1 MKTIDRKL
9 VRDLWATKAQVL
21 SIALVI
27 ASGIGGF
34 IGCISTFESLQWS
47 RDRYYDTARCPHVF
61 ASVTRAPVALEE
73 RIRAIAGVTEVETR
87 VVRDA
92 QLSIPGVVP
101 PMIARL
107 IGIDFERRPAM
118 SRLALT
124 SGRWP
129 MPGAAREALINER
142 FLTARGLKLGDS
154 VDVLVNGR
162 LERYAIAG
170 TVLSPEFVI
179 ATRGGGLPDDEW
191 FAVLWVDGKALA
203 AAYNM
208 EGAFNSALVRLE
220 RGASIP
226 AAVEAID
233 DLLDPYGAVGAV
245 QREDQI
251 SHKLLSQEINQQ
263 KVFGTVLPAIV
274 LAVAAFI
281 LNVVLHRHVNTQR
294 PEIAALKA
302 LGYDDRRIAAHFLK
316 FAAVI
321 VLLGAALGI
330 GVGWWFGHAMT
341 EMYTRFFHFPEFNF
355 IIPPWVV
362 VAGAAVALVAA
373 AGGTL
378 AAIRGVVRLRP
389 AEALRPPAP
398 AQFRPLI
405 VERLGYAQLLT
416 PSQRMVM
423 RNLERKPL
431 RAAVTVAGIAGA
443 AAVMLAGIFWGD
455 AVEYF
460 VDITF
465 NRANRGGVQVGFVQP
480 VVRSVRFDL
489 ERLPGVRQV
498 EVTRS
503 TPARFRAGHRSY
515 RTAIIGIGDDA
526 KLLRAVDGH
535 ALAVVPPLP
544 QGVVLTSRL
553 AERLG
558 VRPGDAIRAE
568 LLEGRRAAADLRV
581 AGLVDEIA
589 GMNAWMRLEDLNAL
603 ASEGD
608 VVSGAQLLVDPAQE
622 SQLLA
627 ALKGMPAAA
636 VVIVSRSLLETFR
649 ATTAR
654 NLLFFT
660 SVMAGFAATIAAG
673 VVYNNARI
681 QLSERAW
688 ELASLRVLGFT
699 RREVSVLLLGE
710 LGLEIA
716 VAIPVG
722 LVAGFGLVALLL
734 VLMPHEVME
743 LPRIVYPKSYLLAAT
758 VIGVAGVASALVVRG
773 RVNRLDLVAVL
784 KTRE

>member
-1 MKTIDRKL
+1 MKALDVKL
-9 VRDLWATKAQVL
+9 LRDIWSTKGQAI

-34 IGCISTFESLQWS
+34 IGCISTYESLQWT
-47 RDRYYDTARCPHVF
+47 RDHYYDTARFPDVF
-61 ASVTRAPVALEE
+61 AGLTRAPVALEE
-73 RIRAIAGVTEVETR
+73 KLRAIPGVTEVETR

-92 QLSIPGVVP
+92 QLSIAGVAP
-101 PMIARL
+101 PMVARL
-107 IGIDFERRPAM
+107 ISVDFDRRPAM

-129 MPGAAREALINER
+129 APGAFREAVVNER
-142 FLTARGLKLGDS
+142 FFTARGLGLGDT

-162 LERYAIAG
+162 LERFVLAG
-170 TVLSPEFVI
+170 TVLTPEFVI

-191 FAVLWVDGKALA
+191 FAVLWVDGKSLA

-208 EGAFNSALVRLE
+208 EGAFNSALLRLE
-220 RGASIP
+220 HGASAP
-226 AAVEAID
+226 AVIEAVDA
-233 DLLDPYGAVGAV
+233 LLDPYGGVGAV
-245 QREDQI
+245 GRDEQI
-251 SHKLLSQEINQQ
+251 SHKLLSQEIGQQ

-274 LAVAAFI
+274 LSVAAFI

-302 LGYDDRRIAAHFLK
+302 LGYGDRRIAAHFLA
-316 FAAVI
+316 FAGVI
-321 VLLGAALGI
+321 ALLGVVLGI

-341 EMYTRFFHFPEFNF
+341 RMYIRFFHFPEFSYM
-355 IIPPWVV
+355 IPPATVLIG
-362 VAGAAVALVAA
+362 AGVALVAA
-373 AGGTL
+373 AGGTM

-389 AEALRPPAP
+389 AEAMRPPAP
-398 AQFRPLI
+398 AKFRPLL

-416 PSQRMVM
+416 PPQRMVM

-431 RAAVTVAGIAGA
+431 RAAITVAGIAGA
-443 AAVMLAGIFWGD
+443 VAIMLAGIFWAD
-455 AVEYF
+455 AVDQF
-460 VDITF
+460 MDVTF
-465 NRANRGGVQVGFVQP
+465 NRANRGGVQVGFIQP
-480 VVRSVRFDL
+480 IVRSVRYDL
-489 ERLPGVRQV
+489 ERLPGVRQA
-498 EVTRS
+498 EVSRS
-503 TPARFRAGHRSY
+503 APALLRAGHRSY
-515 RTAIIGIGDDA
+515 RTLVTGVEDDA
-526 KLLRAVDGH
+526 KLQRAIDGH
-535 ALAVVPPLP
+535 ALRVVPPSP
-544 QGVVLTSRL
+544 DGVVLTSRL

-558 VRPGDAIRAE
+558 VRPGDVIRAE
-568 LLEGRRAAADLRV
+568 FLEWKRAAADMRV

-589 GMNAWMRLEDLNAL
+589 GMNAWMRLDDLNAL
-603 ASEGD
+603 ASDGD
-608 VVSGAQLLVDPAQE
+608 VVSSAQLLVDPE
-622 SQLLA
+622 EEPRLLA
-627 ALKGMPAAA
+627 ALKDVPAAA
-636 VVIVSRSLLETFR
+636 VVIVSRTLLDTFR
-649 ATTAR
+649 STSAR

-710 LGLEIA
+710 LALEIA

-722 LVAGFGLVALLL
+722 LAAGFGLAALLL

-743 LPRIVYPKSYLLAAT
+743 IPLVIVPKTYLLAAC
-758 VIGVAGVASALVVRG
+758 VVAVAGVASAMAVRS
-773 RVNRLDLVAVL
+773 RINRLDLVAVL

>member
-1 MKTIDRKL
+1 MRAIDRKL
-9 VRDLWATKAQVL
+9 LRDLWTTKAQVI

-27 ASGIGGF
+27 ASGISGF

-47 RDRYYDTARCPHVF
+47 RDRYYDTARFPHVF
-61 ASVTRAPVALEE
+61 AAVTRAPVAIEE
-73 RIRAIAGVTEVETR
+73 RIRAIPGVTEVETR

-92 QLSIPGVVP
+92 QLSIPGVTP

-107 IGIDFERRPAM
+107 IGIDFDRRPAM
-118 SRLALT
+118 NRLTLT

-129 MPGAAREALINER
+129 VAGATHDALINER
-142 FLTARGLKLGDS
+142 FLTARALKLGDS
-154 VDVLVNGR
+154 VNVLVNGR
-162 LERYAIAG
+162 LERFAIAG

-220 RGASIP
+220 HGASI
-226 AAVEAID
+226 AAAIASM
-233 DLLDPYGAVGAV
+233 DLLLAPYGAVGAV
-245 QREDQI
+245 GREDQI

-263 KVFGTVLPAIV
+263 KIFGTVLPTIV

-302 LGYDDRRIAAHFLK
+302 LGYDDRRIAVHFLQ

-321 VLLGAALGI
+321 VILGAVFGI

-341 EMYTRFFHFPEFNF
+341 QMYTRFFHFPEFNF

-362 VAGAAVALVAA
+362 VAGTVIALVAA
-373 AGGTL
+373 VAGTL

-398 AQFRPLI
+398 AQFRPLL
-405 VERLGYAQLLT
+405 VERLGYAELLT

-431 RAAVTVAGIAGA
+431 RALVTVAGIAGA

-455 AVEYF
+455 ALDHF
-460 VDITF
+460 VDVTF

-480 VVRSVRFDL
+480 VVRAVRFDL

-498 EVTRS
+498 EVTRAS
-503 TPARFRAGHRSY
+503 PVLLKAGHRSY
-515 RTAIIGIGDDA
+515 RAVINGIGDDA
-526 KLLRAVDGH
+526 KLMRAVDGH
-535 ALAVVPPLP
+535 VLAVVPPSP
-544 QGVVLTSRL
+544 DGIVLTSRL

-558 VRPGDAIRAE
+558 LRPGDVVHAE
-568 LLEGRRAAADLRV
+568 LLEGTRASADLRV
-581 AGLVDEIA
+581 AGLVREIA
-589 GMNAWMRLEDLNAL
+589 GMNGWMRLDDLNGL
-603 ASEGD
+603 ASDGD
-608 VVSGAQLLVDPAQE
+608 VVSGAQLLVDPAE
-622 SQLLA
+622 EAQLLA
-627 ALKGMPAAA
+627 ALKDVPAAA
-636 VVIVSRSLLETFR
+636 VVVVSRSLLETFR

-654 NLLFFT
+654 NILFFT

-710 LGLEIA
+710 LALEIA
-716 VAIPVG
+716 VAVPVG
-722 LVAGFGLVALLL
+722 LLAGFGLVTLLL
-734 VLMPHEVME
+734 ALMPHEVIE
-743 LPRIVYPKSYLLAAT
+743 LPRVVYPTSYLLSAA
-758 VIGVAGVASALVVRG
+758 VIAVAGAASALVVCE